1 MAQELEIVLEG
12 AVGEDSNNDTEIN
25 NKLTES
31 LDVNRDT
38 RLNGNQLFT
47 SYGPPPK
54 GVKYRVEYCHESSG
68 KVIHSIQTDKL
79 DLESIDNG
87 EIFDI
92 VTTFLTPDEEF
103 KPNQDSKEPDTR
115 ATPRLTDTRKNVKIH
130 IHSPAIIHAL
140 RSIVKYYPG
149 QNLLGEVIVIPEPFS
164 ILVHYEKELN
174 EYKERCRPSRQTH
187 IVCPKE
193 RGAYHEINMLQEFL
207 EHSIMPAVRIER
219 QRNEEGMGTFDM
231 MWLRL
236 RPGATIKFTID
247 GSGFWHTGVIEY
259 VKGANFGA
267 WRIGYWTL
275 DYEGTYLGQR
285 KDNLNID
292 RFEGEQETYNIL
304 VIDDL
309 AFKEPL
315 GESVKDFVE
324 QGEKFYNLLSTK
336 CQYYNGTTYQP
347 PNHKING
354 LVMVDMN
361 KYYAGI
367 DSTRPDV
374 SWLQP
379 AKSWITD
386 CSCFVCRRRNK
397 ERSQAKAEGEPFE
410 DYHGIYPKDNKTL
423 TPHQYFLLPPKIWA
437 FIFKTRTW
445 EELHVKSLQEPKF
458 EQDMIDKLVMDAARI
473 KILKALAS
481 SYIREDKHGVKSTLP
496 PWSAD
501 FIQGKGQGQII
512 LLHGRPGVGKTCTA
526 ECIAEYTKRPLMVLT
541 SSDIGANP
549 EKIEHILS
557 DRFKT
562 ASTWGAVLLIDE
574 ADVFMERRSSNDLNR
589 NSLVAGFLRA
599 LEFYDGILFLT
610 TNRVG
615 AFDDA
620 FISRIHVKLY
630 YPGFT
635 DEERQKVWQTF
646 IDKLIKDRGKTIRVS
661 IDAKDFIKGKQIREV
676 KWNGREIRN
685 AFQTAVALAEYDAET
700 DDEGKILLKDT
711 HLSSIVDLSKGFKK
725 YLDDTH
731 GADEDKRATIERMRH
746 DRE

>member
-31 LDVNRDT
+31 LDVSRDT

-149 QNLLGEVIVIPEPFS
+149 QNLLGEVIVIPEPFA

-304 VIDDL
+304 VIDDM

-347 PNHKING
+347 PNHKVSLKCFF
-354 LVMVDMN
+354 LVT
-361 KYYAGI
+361 I
-367 DSTRPDV
+367 ST
-374 SWLQP
+374 
-379 AKSWITD
+379 
-386 CSCFVCRRRNK
+386 
-397 ERSQAKAEGEPFE
+397 
-410 DYHGIYPKDNKTL
+410 
-423 TPHQYFLLPPKIWA
+423 
-437 FIFKTRTW
+437 
-445 EELHVKSLQEPKF
+445 
-458 EQDMIDKLVMDAARI
+458 
-473 KILKALAS
+473 
-481 SYIREDKHGVKSTLP
+481 
-496 PWSAD
+496 
-501 FIQGKGQGQII
+501 
-512 LLHGRPGVGKTCTA
+512 
-526 ECIAEYTKRPLMVLT
+526 
-541 SSDIGANP
+541 
-549 EKIEHILS
+549 
-557 DRFKT
+557 
-562 ASTWGAVLLIDE
+562 
-574 ADVFMERRSSNDLNR
+574 
-589 NSLVAGFLRA
+589 
-599 LEFYDGILFLT
+599 
-610 TNRVG
+610 
-615 AFDDA
+615 
-620 FISRIHVKLY
+620 
-630 YPGFT
+630 
-635 DEERQKVWQTF
+635 
-646 IDKLIKDRGKTIRVS
+646 
-661 IDAKDFIKGKQIREV
+661 
-676 KWNGREIRN
+676 
-685 AFQTAVALAEYDAET
+685 
-700 DDEGKILLKDT
+700 
-711 HLSSIVDLSKGFKK
+711 
-725 YLDDTH
+725 
-731 GADEDKRATIERMRH
+731 
-746 DRE
+746 